1 MVDHVFPQSQQPR
14 AAFYVV
20 RVFRGSSFL
29 RVPHASG
36 VRLAILLALG
46 GVPYRAV
53 TRTPSVILSLGCEIT
68 I

>member
-1 MVDHVFPQSQQPR
+1 MWF
-14 AAFYVV
+14 
-20 RVFRGSSFL
+20 RVFRGSLFL

>member
-1 MVDHVFPQSQQPR
+1 MSFPSPSSLEPL
-14 AAFYVV
+14 FMWF